1 MKNNWIFFKNT
12 GSKNSVN
19 GWLFTTVTKLRKAN
33 SKTAGEGEC
42 TRLFLSLLLGLWRKR
57 APARARPF
65 SLSSVP
71 FTFQASLLR
80 SLHATGNTAS
90 SMQPATQ
97 LYRGLEWVH
106 LYKLPEEIS
115 TRRRA
120 TISLLN
126 PPYPSFKVGTL
137 LESWREA
144 ALDPFWRLSSKLC
157 FCGTPRIR
165 PALYTL
171 LREERFFSHRFGH
184 WGHIG
189 QDFIK

>member
-1 MKNNWIFFKNT
+1 M
-12 GSKNSVN
+12 
-19 GWLFTTVTKLRKAN
+19 
-33 SKTAGEGEC
+33 
-42 TRLFLSLLLGLWRKR
+42 
-57 APARARPF
+57 
-65 SLSSVP
+65 
-71 FTFQASLLR
+71 
-80 SLHATGNTAS
+80 
-90 SMQPATQ
+90 
-97 LYRGLEWVH
+97 H

-171 LREERFFSHRFGH
+171 LSFFSPFRPLGSHRSRLHQVESHCMRQSPFNGTDINLFALSTT
-184 WGHIG
+184 WKSRLVGMLLMSIKTWAFVNLLSG
-189 QDFIK
+189 SKAIKELLPQKNFNWQKQD